1 MIPQKAPKR
10 VNQEMIESASITA
23 MMRAIMASS
32 ELNKVN
38 PDYLAEN
45 FIAGD
50 WKNFLQSPLES
61 FKVLEKRI
69 PGAINY
75 IQIRTKYFDRSL
87 ERWLK
92 KYNNSQVVIIGAG
105 FDSRAIRFR
114 DLSGN
119 GTVFY
124 ELDLEAMLEYKDD
137 ILTQIKHPRNSK
149 TNIYVPINLHTDDI
163 SKSLIDNGFDKDKN
177 TIFLLEGISFFIE
190 PRQIKKLLFSLKT
203 LVNRNISI
211 TLDYAFQDYIE
222 GNIKYLGAKETKDE
236 LKKLGEPHLFGLNF
250 EDVYGFADDFNFVP
264 VDNFTSKML
273 ETKFLSDKYGN
284 NLFGYASS
292 FFGLVEF
299 QYIIKS
305 NI

>member
-1 MIPQKAPKR
+1 MTSQKAPKR
-10 VNQEMIESASITA
+10 VNNEMIESASITA

-32 ELNKVN
+32 ELNKIN

-45 FIAGD
+45 FITGD

-61 FKVLEKRI
+61 FKILEKRI
-69 PGAINY
+69 PGAVNY

-105 FDSRAIRFR
+105 FDSRAIRFKELAG
-114 DLSGN
+114 D

-124 ELDLEAMLEYKDD
+124 ELDLKAMLEYKDN
-137 ILTQIKHPRNSK
+137 ILTQINHPRNSK
-149 TNIYVPINLHTDDI
+149 ENIYVPINLHTDDI
-163 SKSLIDNGFDKDKN
+163 STSLINNKFDKNKN

-190 PRQIKKLLFSLKT
+190 PKQIKKLLFSLKN
-203 LVNRNISI
+203 LVNGNISI

-222 GNIKYLGAKETKDE
+222 GNIEYLGAKETKDE

-250 EDVYGFADDFNFVP
+250 EDVYVFADEFNFIP
-264 VDNFTSKML
+264 IDNFTSKML
-273 ETKFLSDKYGN
+273 ETKFLLDNHDNS
-284 NLFGYASS
+284 LSQHASG
-292 FFGLVEF
+292 FFGLVEL
-299 QYIIKS
+299 QNKYLKI
-305 NI
+305 